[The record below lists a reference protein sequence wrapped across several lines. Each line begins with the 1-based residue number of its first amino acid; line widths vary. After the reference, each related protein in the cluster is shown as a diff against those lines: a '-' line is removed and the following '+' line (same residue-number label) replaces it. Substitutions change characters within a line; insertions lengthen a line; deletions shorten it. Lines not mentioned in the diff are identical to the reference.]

1 MATKQIE
8 QPETDAKKVDRLIY
22 TTEVAKR
29 YGIHPQ
35 TALRFAK
42 EGKIP
47 PPLKSAFG
55 NGPCWRESD
64 IDRHL
69 ESLE

>member
-1 MATKQIE
+1 MNAATGTSK
-8 QPETDAKKVDRLIY
+8 PKDRLIY
-22 TTEVAKR
+22 ADEVGSR
-29 YGIHPQ
+29 YGIHPK

-47 PPLKSAFG
+47 APLKKTFG
-55 NGPCWRESD
+55 KRPCWRESV